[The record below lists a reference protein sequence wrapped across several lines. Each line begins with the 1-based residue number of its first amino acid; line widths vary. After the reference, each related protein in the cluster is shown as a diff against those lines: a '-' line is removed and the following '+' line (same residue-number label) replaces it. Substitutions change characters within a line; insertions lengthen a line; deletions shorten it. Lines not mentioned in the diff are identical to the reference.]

1 VTSAAR
7 RRGRPRA
14 YDPGTAVVCARDTFW
29 RHGFAATSLDDLAAG
44 MGMNRPSI
52 YAAFGDKRA
61 LYRTAAADY
70 ADESGAWLESA
81 LAAKRSLREGLN
93 SVYRDARDYYLA
105 GDDGPRGCFL
115 VGTGVTEAKSDNEIR
130 QPVEAT
136 MTAFT
141 KTFANRFERAE
152 REGELS
158 PHAPDALA
166 QIATATLNTL
176 SMRARTGASRE
187 VLDGLIDAAVDVI
200 CGPAG

>member
-1 VTSAAR
+1 
-7 RRGRPRA
+7 
-14 YDPGTAVVCARDTFW
+14 
-29 RHGFAATSLDDLAAG
+29 

-61 LYRTAAADY
+61 MYRVAVADY
-70 ADESGAWLESA
+70 AKTSGAWLESA
-81 LAAKRSLREGLN
+81 LARQRSLREELN
-93 SVYRDARDYYLA
+93 SVYRYARDFYLA

-115 VGTGVTEAKSDNEIR
+115 VGTAVTESRSDDEVRHI
-130 QPVEAT
+130 VEAT

-141 KTFANRFERAE
+141 KTFAKRFERAE

-176 SMRARTGASRE
+176 SLRARTGAQRE

-200 CGPAG
+200 CGRPARPCGSPT